1 MNAWR
6 AFARSALLSLAAG
19 LLATSAA
26 VAGEGSDDS
35 GPPPPWGFYA
45 GERGPPPGDYA
56 RPAPR
61 GSPAQREGRT
71 IQQPRSRR

>member
-6 AFARSALLSLAAG
+6 ASARAAVLSLGAG
-19 LLATSAA
+19 LLAMSAA

-45 GERGPPPGDYA
+45 GERGPPPGDYG

-61 GSPAQREGRT
+61 GSPDQRQGRT
-71 IQQPRSRR
+71 IQQSRPRR